1 VHWWKNKIKQAN
13 CHHSEVFRY
22 LDKELSRGFHRG
34 PQANFCR
41 MQHMIS
47 ELIRQFTAQ
56 NNRLIT
62 FDSPL
67 PPEQELILE
76 SFGGE
81 EGLSIL
87 FEYELQLLS
96 TDATIELKKLIG
108 KKVSMEIAL
117 ADGGTKIINGHCSH
131 FNHVGANA
139 GIANY
144 VAKVVPW
151 LWILSRRRDSRIF
164 QDKTIEEIIKEVFSY
179 YLSLASFEFRLSR
192 PLKPVSYCTQ
202 YQESDLN
209 FVLRL
214 LQQEGLFFNFEHSK
228 DDHCMVIFDESLNF
242 EPLPDQ
248 PTIRFHTASVTE
260 ESDSIT
266 EWSSQRTLHSTRLS
280 LKSFDYKQPNFPNQV
295 QLETIAKQGD
305 VGPYEVFEYE
315 GLYGYSDPEH
325 GQQIARNRLEAM
337 EVQGKTFQGK
347 SNCRAMQP
355 GYYFELT
362 QHYDHDKGTVED
374 RQFLILSVKHFGR
387 NNYTGDGEAFYQ
399 NQFICIRRKIPFKPP
414 MSTPRALISGPQ
426 TAIVVGPPGEE
437 IYTDELGRIKVQFHW
452 DRYGEFNDKSSCW
465 VRVAQSGASGGF
477 GSVLI
482 PRVGDEVVVAFLDG
496 DPDRPLVMGSLY
508 NSQNTPPWSLPA
520 NKTQSG
526 FLTRSMKGDGGTANF
541 FRFEDKSG
549 AEQIIMHAE
558 RNMDTEIEVDETHNV
573 GSNRTITVGGTHTE
587 TIKKDTVMNVQEGSL
602 TIQVDNQFIQ
612 VSAKQHII
620 LQVGG
625 SSIKLT
631 PEGIEI
637 KGDAIDILG
646 KNTYVHGDRVDIN
659 K

>member
-1 VHWWKNKIKQAN
+1 
-13 CHHSEVFRY
+13 
-22 LDKELSRGFHRG
+22 
-34 PQANFCR
+34 
-41 MQHMIS
+41 MIS
-47 ELIRQFTAQ
+47 DLIGQITAQ

-76 SFGGE
+76 SFAGE

-96 TDATIELKKLIG
+96 SDATIELKKLIG
-108 KKVSMEIAL
+108 KKVSMEITL
-117 ADGGTKIINGHCSH
+117 ADGGKKVISGHCSH
-131 FNHVGANA
+131 FNHVGAN
-139 GIANY
+139 GGVANY

-164 QDKTIEEIIKEVFSY
+164 QDKTVEEIIKEVFAY
-179 YLSLASFEFRLSR
+179 YLSLASYEFRLSR

-214 LQQEGLFFNFEHSK
+214 LQQEGLFFNFEHSA
-228 DDHCMVIFDESLNF
+228 DNHCMVIFDESLNF
-242 EPLPDQ
+242 GPLPGQ
-248 PTIRFHTASVTE
+248 PSIRFHTASVTE
-260 ESDSIT
+260 EFDSIT
-266 EWSSQRTLHSTRLS
+266 EWSSQRTFHSTRLS
-280 LKSFDYKQPNFPNQV
+280 LKSFDYKQPNFSNQV

-305 VGPYEVFEYE
+305 VGQYEVFEYE

-362 QHYDHDKGTVED
+362 QHYDHDTGPVED

-387 NNYTGDGEAFYQ
+387 NNYTGGGEAFYQ

-426 TAIVVGPPGEE
+426 TAIIVGPPGEE
-437 IYTDELGRIKVQFHW
+437 IYTDEMGRVKVQFHW

-477 GSVLI
+477 GSILI
-482 PRVGDEVVVAFLDG
+482 PRVGDEVVVVFLDG
-496 DPDRPLVMGSLY
+496 NPDRPLIMGSLY
-508 NSQNTPPWSLPA
+508 NSKNTPPWSLPA

-541 FRFEDKSG
+541 FRFEDKAG
-549 AEQIIMHAE
+549 AEQVIMHAE
-558 RNMDTEIEVDETHNV
+558 RNMDTEIEVDETHSV

-612 VSAKQHII
+612 VSAKEHII
-620 LQVGG
+620 LQVGE
-625 SSIKLT
+625 SSITLT
-631 PEGIEI
+631 PAGIEI
-637 KGDAIDILG
+637 RG
-646 KNTYVHGDRVDIN
+646 KTITTTSTDTTQITGSEVRIN
-659 K
+659 D